1 MMNPKIKFSI
11 LGTLLACLGMASA
24 GFGADQ
30 AGESVPRRTG
40 AVTQAGK
47 PLTLLGH
54 EIKVGEKAPDFTV
67 LNNQMRPVSL
77 SEFAGKVR
85 IITVFPSIDTKVCA
99 MQARQFNQRAA
110 QLEDVQ
116 ILSISVDLPFA
127 LERFCAA
134 EGIDKVLTLSD
145 HRHTEFG
152 LKYGFLIE
160 ELRLLARGTVIVD
173 REGVVRYVEYVPEL
187 GLEPDYDRAIAVAK
201 ALASEKP

>member
-1 MMNPKIKFSI
+1 MNSKIQFSI
-11 LGTLLACLGMASA
+11 LGMLMACLGLVSA

-30 AGESVPRRTG
+30 AGESMPRRTG
-40 AVTQAGK
+40 VVTQAGE

-54 EIKVGEKAPDFTV
+54 EIKVGEKAPGFTV
-67 LNNQMRPVSL
+67 INNQMQPVSL
-77 SEFAGKVR
+77 SDFAGKVR

-99 MQARQFNQRAA
+99 IQARQFNQRAA
-110 QLEDVQ
+110 PLEDVQ

-145 HRHTEFG
+145 HRQTEFG

-187 GLEPDYDRAIAVAK
+187 GSEPDYDRAIAVAK
-201 ALASEKP
+201 ALASEKS